1 MPSRIVYQ
9 VPPAFT
15 PMVPGDFI
23 VQIAKA
29 ALDGVGAGTVG
40 GQKQQCKA
48 GMLPQP
54 VPDGSGFMDFVV
66 VGYHLNQTTEEAGH
80 SGSEGDGNFLL
91 HRKVSTDRVL
101 RERLPCLL

>member
-29 ALDGVGAGTVG
+29 ALEGVGAGTVG

-54 VPDGSGFMDFVV
+54 VPEGSGLMDFVV
-66 VGYHLNQTTEEAGH
+66 VGYHIDPFKTMGRVDTIEDVQQIQKQ
-80 SGSEGDGNFLL
+80 SGP
-91 HRKVSTDRVL
+91 
-101 RERLPCLL
+101 LPKPQAVR